1 VNSLRFLPAILLVL
15 FLATSTASRAES
27 AKSLRVQGDINA
39 IDSSVKT
46 YRLNCGELPPPE
58 FGLHALVTRP
68 KSLGPDKR
76 WVKIADRIPIDPWN
90 QPYRYV
96 AGDGYPKGFGI
107 YCCGKDGL
115 SATQGNDP
123 DDINSWRDPNEDLP
137 DSPGVKKMKLS
148 LAGGGLAAVS
158 FYLGTLV
165 ARRGRVPIEA

>member
-1 VNSLRFLPAILLVL
+1 LLPAILLIL
-15 FLATSTASRAES
+15 FLAIPTASRAES

-46 YRLNCGELPPPE
+46 YRLNCGGLPPPDL
-58 FGLHALVTRP
+58 GLQALVARP
-68 KSLGPDKR
+68 ASLGPDTR
-76 WVKIADRIPIDPWN
+76 WVKIADRIPMDPWN

-123 DDINSWRDPNEDLP
+123 DDINSWSDPNEALP
-137 DSPGVKKMKLS
+137 DSPRAKRMKLS

-158 FYLGTLV
+158 FYIGNLV
-165 ARRGRVPIEA
+165 ARRRRIPIEA